1 MKHREFSFE
10 LKPVPPFRLDFTV
23 WVLRR
28 RAENIIDRW
37 DGETYRRVLPLGRG
51 AATVAVRQ
59 TRSVDRP
66 KIEVRVTGTRP
77 SDSTKAAVT
86 AAVQRLLGLTVDLGD
101 FYRFAGSRPRLNR
114 LASKF
119 RGLKPPRFPTVFE
132 ALVNAIAC
140 QEVTLTLGIQLLSKV
155 AKRYGRSV
163 DGGSTFAFPRP
174 DDLADRR
181 PGDFRRFGFTRHKG
195 RAIVELSR
203 AIAWDGANLEAL
215 AVQSDEAAAERLRA
229 YRGIGRWSAE
239 YALLRGLGRTH
250 IFPGDD
256 VGARNRLQRLLKL
269 TEKLDYDAVE
279 RRLRAW
285 RPYGG
290 LVYFHMLLDGLAD
303 AGLLENLG
311 QSPTAMVKER
321 PSECRRN

>member
-10 LKPVPPFRLDFTV
+10 LRPVPPFRLDFTV

-28 RAENIIDRW
+28 RTENIIDRW
-37 DGETYRRVLPLGRG
+37 DGETYRRVLPIGRG
-51 AATVAVRQ
+51 AAAVAVRQ
-59 TRSVDRP
+59 TRPVEHP
-66 KIEVRVTGTRP
+66 KIEVRVTGARD
-77 SDSTKAAVT
+77 SDSTKSAVA
-86 AAVQRLLGLTVDLGD
+86 AAVQRLLGLRVDLGD

-155 AKRYGRSV
+155 ARRYGLSV

-181 PGDFRRFGFTRHKG
+181 PGDFRRLGFTRHKG

-203 AIAWDGANLEAL
+203 SIAWGGADL
-215 AVQSDEAAAERLRA
+215 ATLAAESDEAAVERLRA
-229 YRGIGRWSAE
+229 HRGIGRWSAE
-239 YALLRGLGRTH
+239 YALLRGLGRKH
-250 IFPGDD
+250 VFPGDD

-269 TEKLDYDAVE
+269 KEKLDYDSVA

-303 AGLLENLG
+303 AGYLQE
-311 QSPTAMVKER
+311 TAEALR
-321 PSECRRN
+321 P